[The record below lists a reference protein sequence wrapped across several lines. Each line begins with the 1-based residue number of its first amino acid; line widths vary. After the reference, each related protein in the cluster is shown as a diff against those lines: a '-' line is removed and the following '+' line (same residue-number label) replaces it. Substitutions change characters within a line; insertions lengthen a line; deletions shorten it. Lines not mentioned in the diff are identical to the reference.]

1 MLSTGF
7 FLELKYTGKKVEI
20 NADTRAIPV
29 IINTER
35 KSKLNRDTVIPESL
49 DTELLISP
57 ANTPV
62 NIMDRIM
69 HIAAMINAS
78 EKNILNTSV
87 SLAPTARKI
96 PISFFFAEIDAVIKL
111 KSKAFLG
118 KKGFF
123 VLW

>member
-1 MLSTGF
+1 MLSKGF

-20 NADTRAIPV
+20 NADITAIPV

-35 KSKLNRDTVIPESL
+35 KPKLNRDTVMPESL

-78 EKNILNTSV
+78 ERRI
-87 SLAPTARKI
+87 
-96 PISFFFAEIDAVIKL
+96 F
-111 KSKAFLG
+111 
-118 KKGFF
+118 
-123 VLW
+123 

>member
-69 HIAAMINAS
+69 HIAAMI
-78 EKNILNTSV
+78 
-87 SLAPTARKI
+87 
-96 PISFFFAEIDAVIKL
+96 KL
-111 KSKAFLG
+111 PRRIF
-118 KKGFF
+118 
-123 VLW
+123 